1 MSRTSPAVIVGCC
14 LLGAATGLRSQI
26 SMASAVVFAAQRPRT
41 PAWLRAKPARPVA
54 LTLALG
60 ELVADK
66 LPSTPKRTEP
76 LGLGARIG
84 LGALSSGIL
93 ASSAGQGGPVPVL
106 VGAVAAVGAA
116 FGGMT
121 ARAALA
127 RHLPP
132 VAVAVTEDILAATLA
147 ANAWRTVAGDT

>member
-1 MSRTSPAVIVGCC
+1 MSRTSPAVIAGCC
-14 LLGAATGLRSQI
+14 LIGAATGLRSQMG
-26 SMASAVVFAAQRPRT
+26 MASAVVFGAERPRT

-66 LPSTPKRTEP
+66 LPSTPNRTEA

-84 LGALSSGIL
+84 LAALSSGIL
-93 ASSAGQGGPVPVL
+93 ATSAGQGGPVPICAGV
-106 VGAVAAVGAA
+106 AAAVGAA
-116 FGGMT
+116 FGGMKV
-121 ARAALA
+121 RAALG

-132 VAVAVTEDILAATLA
+132 VAVAVAEDLLAATLA
-147 ANAWRTVAGDT
+147 ANAWRTVAASS